1 MSIWYQWRH
10 DGSDLQVDLLE
21 NHEGLRARNETDRGR
36 TYVVPDF
43 LVDMF
48 DGKSRLLE
56 IKPSDRLVRP
66 TLPRKLAA
74 MRLFAEQRG
83 WTFHLLTEK
92 ELICGPL
99 LGNLRLIGRYRHA
112 RTDELLLEKLQRLVP
127 EHGMPLAHVIRCAED
142 SGVGNARV
150 HVFHLIANGH
160 LSLDPT
166 QRTIDD
172 QTLLY
177 PEGVITWDP
186 FASVWAPSGC
196 STGGPGAWS
205 ASRARLNGHASQ
217 IPKKARRAVTGCVQ
231 PSLGTAQQPT
241 GTSPKTPSS
250 S

>member
-1 MSIWYQWRH
+1 
-10 DGSDLQVDLLE
+10 
-21 NHEGLRARNETDRGR
+21 
-36 TYVVPDF
+36 
-43 LVDMF
+43 
-48 DGKSRLLE
+48 
-56 IKPSDRLVRP
+56 
-66 TLPRKLAA
+66 
-74 MRLFAEQRG
+74 
-83 WTFHLLTEK
+83 
-92 ELICGPL
+92 
-99 LGNLRLIGRYRHA
+99 
-112 RTDELLLEKLQRLVP
+112 
-127 EHGMPLAHVIRCAED
+127 MPLAHVIRCAED
-142 SGVGNARV
+142 SDVGNARV
-150 HVFHLIANGH
+150 HVFHLIANGR
-160 LSLDPT
+160 LCLDPT

-241 GTSPKTPSS
+241 GTSHKTPSS

>member
-1 MSIWYQWRH
+1 MSIWYQWRDH
-10 DGSDLQVDLLE
+10 GNDLRVELLE
-21 NHEGLRARNETDRGR
+21 NHDGLRARNEKDRGC

-43 LVDMF
+43 LVDML
-48 DGKSRLLE
+48 DGKVRLLE
-56 IKPSDRLVRP
+56 IKPTDRLDRP
-66 TLPRKLAA
+66 ALPRKLAA
-74 MRLFAEQRG
+74 MQLHAEHQG

-92 ELICGPL
+92 DLICGPL

-112 RTDELLLEKLQRLVP
+112 RTDKSLLSRLQRLVP
-127 EHGMPLAHVIRCAED
+127 EHGMPLSHVIRCAED
-142 SGVGNARV
+142 FVVGEVRV
-150 HVFHLIANGH
+150 HVFHLIANRR
-160 LSLDPT
+160 LSLDPI
-166 QRTIDD
+166 QQPIDD

-205 ASRARLNGHASQ
+205 ANW
-217 IPKKARRAVTGCVQ
+217 
-231 PSLGTAQQPT
+231 QPT